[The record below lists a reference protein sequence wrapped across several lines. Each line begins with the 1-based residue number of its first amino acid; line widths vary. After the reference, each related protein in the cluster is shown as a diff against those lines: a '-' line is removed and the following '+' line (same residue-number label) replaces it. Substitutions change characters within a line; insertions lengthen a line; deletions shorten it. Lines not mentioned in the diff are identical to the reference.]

1 MKKHSQIAII
11 LILALFSFLLQHCA
25 SQKAPSGG
33 PQDKTAPKIISTFP
47 PPDSTNI
54 ATLSEILIEFDE
66 AVDRSS
72 IRDQIWM
79 LPEPENPLE
88 FKWKGNK
95 KLRILLKDSLEQNQT
110 YLMTLGTG
118 IKDYRNNKLPAPFIL
133 PFSSGA
139 RIDKGEISGR
149 VTAEDLEGIFIF
161 AYAKDDSFSARTVFE
176 KKPRYYTQTDKEGRF
191 RIQYLR
197 PDDYRV
203 YAIRDVNR
211 DRRYTFGVDWIGIP
225 TDDVSLDS
233 MKSAF
238 PDLNI
243 SLMLEDTTAAKV
255 LRARP
260 TNQQILEIIISEP
273 LSAEQNFNVSIQDT
287 LNQTPLQVL
296 GSELSLEDP
305 TRLLVYTKPQEKIPY
320 EGHLEAASDLSGNLS
335 EKENLVFRFS
345 GSDKKDTTAFRL
357 LNSQPHKD
365 QNTVAYDARI
375 ITQFSLPV
383 DSTAFKNAVR
393 LRWRDSLDVAGKWQ
407 FHSLS
412 RPVFIPDSAFL
423 RGERYGFYLDSLQL
437 KSLFQQTSSDSIFDY
452 PFKTWDY
459 ENLGEIGGTITA
471 TDSLW
476 KQVILTATATK
487 GDKKYEIITPIGQ
500 PYEIP
505 FLPEGGYFLKTIIDL
520 DQNGKYSPG
529 SSFPFQFAEPYQ
541 QYGDTVNVRKRWTT
555 DGINF
560 KFK

>member
-1 MKKHSQIAII
+1 MKKHFQIAII
-11 LILALFSFLLQHCA
+11 LILVFFSLFLQHCA

-66 AVDRSS
+66 AVDRTS

-79 LPEPENPLE
+79 LPEPETPLE

-118 IKDYRNNKLPAPFIL
+118 IKDYRKNRLPAPFIL

-139 RIDKGEISGR
+139 RIDRGEISGR
-149 VTAEDLEGIFIF
+149 VTAEDLEDIFIF

-191 RIQYLR
+191 KIQYLR
-197 PDDYRV
+197 PDNYRV

-225 TDDVSLDS
+225 TEDVSLDS
-233 MKSAF
+233 LKSAF

-243 SLMLEDTTAAKV
+243 SLMLEDTTAAKII
-255 LRARP
+255 RARP
-260 TNQQILEIIISEP
+260 TNRQVLEIIIDEP
-273 LSAEQNFNVSIQDT
+273 LNAEQYFKVSIEDT
-287 LNQTPLQVL
+287 LNQTPLQIL

-305 TRLLVYTKPQEKIPY
+305 TRLLVYTAPQEKIPY
-320 EGHLEAASDLSGNLS
+320 EGHLETVTDLSGNRS
-335 EKENLVFRFS
+335 EMENLVFRFS
-345 GSDKKDTTAFRL
+345 GSDKTDTTAFRL
-357 LNSQPHKD
+357 LNNQPHKD
-365 QNTVAYDARI
+365 QNTVAYDARLI
-375 ITQFSLPV
+375 PQFSLPV
-383 DSTAFKNAVR
+383 DSAAFKSAVH
-393 LRWRDSLDVAGKWQ
+393 LRWQDSLKVPGKWQ
-407 FHSLS
+407 FYSLS

-423 RGERYGFYLDSLQL
+423 RGEKYNFHLDTLQL
-437 KSLFQQTSSDSIFDY
+437 KSLFQQTSSDSVFDY

-459 ENLGEIGGTITA
+459 ENLGEIGGTVTVA
-471 TDSLW
+471 DSLW
-476 KQVILTATATK
+476 QRAILTATATK
-487 GDKKYEIITPIGQ
+487 GEKKYEIITPIGQ

-505 FLPEGGYFLKTIIDL
+505 FLPEGGYFIKAIIDL

-529 SSFPFQFAEPYQ
+529 SSFPFQFAEPYL